1 MNFGNFPLTAGTR
14 TNESGEI
21 VPTIGLNLKKRPKFN
36 LGLPGFSSLGLTSYQ
51 QNPSSTSVFGSP
63 GMFGGAAGTTEGA
76 ATPSVVDAAA
86 TTDQGVVTA
95 AQGGMITSDPVMRR
109 AMVRR
114 PGPVSSKGYGIT
126 SNVTTPDEN
135 AMAMQTMFQPPGF
148 RDGGPVQY
156 FQQGGEAVEEP
167 APLSLIERFRGTPA
181 ERQRA
186 QTRAAEATEERVPLT
201 LLERFRG
208 TPAERQLA
216 EARAAE
222 SPPAEESNFRKV
234 MGEVTGGI
242 GGFLG
247 SVGSRAGEILRG
259 GSRSGS
265 GASSTS
271 EERKAALQTQAN
283 AQMRQA
289 IDDRDAT
296 DREGL
301 TRVSEDR
308 RTQTPPPDP
317 ERKAPVRDRLTIR
330 LDELKAEREAN
341 KAQRR
346 ENQLLALM
354 QAGFAAAAGR
364 SPNALANIAAGGASG
379 VTTLADLEKGRRAE
393 DTALRREIL
402 ETELTG
408 ERMRETAAE
417 REAARQDRA
426 LSREQTGLRSQAEIN
441 ARREGQIEN
450 TRLRLEALVKDPV
463 VPETE
468 KVRYRAQIEAL
479 DKELERRAMEE
490 SRLSRAILP
499 PGMRQ
504 ESGGFP
510 ARVVGSSPTPQR

>member
-1 MNFGNFPLTAGTR
+1 M
-14 TNESGEI
+14 
-21 VPTIGLNLKKRPKFN
+21 
-36 LGLPGFSSLGLTSYQ
+36 
-51 QNPSSTSVFGSP
+51 
-63 GMFGGAAGTTEGA
+63 
-76 ATPSVVDAAA
+76 
-86 TTDQGVVTA
+86 
-95 AQGGMITSDPVMRR
+95 
-109 AMVRR
+109 
-114 PGPVSSKGYGIT
+114 
-126 SNVTTPDEN
+126 
-135 AMAMQTMFQPPGF
+135 
-148 RDGGPVQY
+148 
-156 FQQGGEAVEEP
+156 
-167 APLSLIERFRGTPA
+167 
-181 ERQRA
+181 
-186 QTRAAEATEERVPLT
+186 
-201 LLERFRG
+201 
-208 TPAERQLA
+208 
-216 EARAAE
+216 
-222 SPPAEESNFRKV
+222 
-234 MGEVTGGI
+234 
-242 GGFLG
+242 G

-317 ERKAPVRDRLTIR
+317 GRRVPERVPYKLEI
-330 LDELKAEREAN
+330 EKLKAEREAN

-354 QAGFAAAAGR
+354 QAGFAMAAGR
-364 SPNALANIAAGGASG
+364 SPNALANLAAGGASG
-379 VTTLADLEKGRRAE
+379 VATLAGLEKDRRAE

-402 ETELTG
+402 ERELAG
-408 ERMRETAAE
+408 ERTSEARAE

-450 TRLRLEALVKDPV
+450 TRLRLEALVNNPL
-463 VPETE
+463 VPDTDRT
-468 KVRYRAQIEAL
+468 RYRSQLEAL
-479 DKELERRAMEE
+479 DRELERRALEE